1 MRFRAKIIAAAMSA
15 AALTM
20 AFTATAAPAAS
31 AADKSKPSPGAGETS
46 AAAWTPTT
54 TLNSAPIREC
64 YAATCDVVWRTNPSE
79 TVYWS
84 HYAYNSSGNR
94 WYYVEY
100 TFGNG
105 TPHTVYGWIYC
116 GNVTAPC

>member
-1 MRFRAKIIAAAMSA
+1 MRFRAKITAAAMGV

-20 AFTATAAPAAS
+20 GFTAAAPAAS
-31 AADKSKPSPGAGETS
+31 AAADKSNPSPGTGEV

-64 YAATCDVVWRTNPSE
+64 YASSCDVVWRTNPSE

-94 WYYVEY
+94 WYYVRY
-100 TFGNG
+100 SFGNG